1 MTFRGDYAQGQGGN
15 VSTSSGSGQGGG
27 GGLPSGAM
35 MLLPLLLRGG
45 GGGAVIVVLLAL
57 LYFSGAFNGIL
68 GGEDS
73 SQTQSQSQG
82 NYTLEHCQEP
92 GSSNKYDDCRA
103 AATWG
108 SLNTIWEQV
117 LPAQSDTQFTEP
129 NMTIFK
135 NDVNTGCGF
144 ASADT
149 GPFYCP
155 RDTTAYLDVSFF
167 DDLGRLGG
175 SNGPLAQEYATAHEY
190 GHHIQNL
197 EGTLGLSD
205 YKNPGQDSAAVALE
219 LQADCYAG
227 IWAHHASRG
236 ETRRLSPF
244 LTSSCSRHC
253 KRHSPSATTTF
264 SAAPAARLTQMRG
277 PTARPSSAWRRL
289 SPGMNPAQC
298 PRATPS
304 TAACTRASL

>member
-57 LYFSGAFNGIL
+57 LYFSGAFNGML
-68 GGEDS
+68 GGGDS

-117 LPAQSDTQFTEP
+117 LPAQSDTQFLSL
-129 NMTIFK
+129 I
-135 NDVNTGCGF
+135 
-144 ASADT
+144 
-149 GPFYCP
+149 
-155 RDTTAYLDVSFF
+155 
-167 DDLGRLGG
+167 
-175 SNGPLAQEYATAHEY
+175 
-190 GHHIQNL
+190 HI
-197 EGTLGLSD
+197 
-205 YKNPGQDSAAVALE
+205 
-219 LQADCYAG
+219 
-227 IWAHHASRG
+227 
-236 ETRRLSPF
+236 
-244 LTSSCSRHC
+244 
-253 KRHSPSATTTF
+253 
-264 SAAPAARLTQMRG
+264 
-277 PTARPSSAWRRL
+277 
-289 SPGMNPAQC
+289 
-298 PRATPS
+298 
-304 TAACTRASL
+304 

>member
-57 LYFSGAFNGIL
+57 LYFSGAFNGML
-68 GGEDS
+68 GGGDS

-236 ETRRLSPF
+236 E
-244 LTSSCSRHC
+244 
-253 KRHSPSATTTF
+253 
-264 SAAPAARLTQMRG
+264 
-277 PTARPSSAWRRL
+277 
-289 SPGMNPAQC
+289 N
-298 PRATPS
+298 
-304 TAACTRASL
+304 ASLEPISDEQLQQALQTAQSIGDDNIQRRSGGQVDPDAWTHGSSEQRMEAFKSGYESGTMSACDTLNRGVYRS